1 MPSKRKPLDLAR
13 MQRAATERMIVKE
26 AGRPHCYYV
35 ESKRGTYLVN
45 TAQDTC
51 TCRDFRHRI
60 RKLRRTQPN
69 ARCKHLIRVN
79 SGRKS
84 LQAQLLYAPLPEESV

>member
-1 MPSKRKPLDLAR
+1 MPAKRKPLDLAR
-13 MQRAATERMIVKE
+13 MQRAATETMTVKD
-26 AGRPHCYYV
+26 AGRPNCFYV

-60 RKLRRTQPN
+60 VRRTQPN
-69 ARCKHLIRVN
+69 AQCKHLLRVKN
-79 SGRKS
+79 GRKS
-84 LQAQLLYAPLPEESV
+84 LQAQLLYAPTEEKVV